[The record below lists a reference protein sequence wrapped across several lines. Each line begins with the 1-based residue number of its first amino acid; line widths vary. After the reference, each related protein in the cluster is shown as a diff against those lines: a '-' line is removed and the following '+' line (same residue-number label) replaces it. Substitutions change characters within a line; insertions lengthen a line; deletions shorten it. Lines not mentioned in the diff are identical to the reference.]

1 MLIVNY
7 KMVLISS
14 FCSVVAISC
23 GSIVVVVAAAS
34 LVSKNVLEI
43 ISSVDAVVDGSVV
56 VRTNFSIDRK
66 VTN

>member
-7 KMVLISS
+7 KMVLLSS
-14 FCSVVAISC
+14 FCSVIAISC